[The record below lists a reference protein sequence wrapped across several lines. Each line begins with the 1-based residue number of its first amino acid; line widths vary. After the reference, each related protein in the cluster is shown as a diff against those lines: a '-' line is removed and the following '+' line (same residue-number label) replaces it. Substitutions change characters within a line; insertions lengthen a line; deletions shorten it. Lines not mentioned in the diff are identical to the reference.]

1 MILTQIVMQPFHA
14 GMEAEEEALEVAA
27 LRMGE
32 VHGMIRPCAEE
43 AEELRGLSRIPDGAE
58 DDLLEE
64 FRIDRV
70 RAGEGGQ
77 NPSFAQAAAPP
88 GD

>member
-1 MILTQIVMQPFHA
+1 MGHSA

-32 VHGMIRPCAEE
+32 VHGMIRPRPEE
-43 AEELRGLSRIPDGAE
+43 TEELCGLSRIPDGAE

-64 FRIDRV
+64 LRIDGIRTGKG
-70 RAGEGGQ
+70 GEE
-77 NPSFAQAAAPP
+77 PSLPEAIAPP